1 MATPK
6 EAVAGSEFWD
16 NKMKMFFKR
25 LDFNRNGELTYED
38 YRLRADRF
46 IELGKLPE
54 QRARE
59 VRDKYLQVW
68 TENFEQKTK
77 LKRIDQQ
84 AFLEIFRG
92 EEGKE
97 ALLRAVDQSLRLGFD
112 IVDSNADGVIQ
123 LEEFTR
129 FYWAY
134 GFTEDVAKT
143 AFEALDTNGDGL
155 LSIDEYM
162 SAAHEFVNSAVDNG
176 TPSNLIFGS
185 LR

>member
-1 MATPK
+1 MASQK
-6 EAVAGSEFWD
+6 EATNEFWET
-16 NKMKMFFKR
+16 KMKMFFQR
-25 LDFNRNGELTYED
+25 LDFNRNGELSYED

-46 IELGKLPE
+46 IELGKLSE

-68 TENFEQKTK
+68 RENFEQKTK
-77 LKRIDQQ
+77 LKRINQQ
-84 AFLEIFRG
+84 TFLEIFRG

-97 ALLRAVDQSLRLGFD
+97 ALQRAVNQSLRLGFD

-123 LEEFTR
+123 LDEFIH

-162 SAAHEFVNSAVDNG
+162 AAAYEFVNSAVDNG
-176 TPSNLIFGS
+176 SPSNLIFGS